1 MRYPAPLADGGT
13 IGIVAPAFG
22 ATTEP
27 YFSALAKAEK
37 RWRSWGYAVR
47 EWPCV
52 RRDDG
57 AGISS
62 SPARCAAELVDA
74 WCCPDVD
81 VLLSCGGGELM
92 CETMG
97 HADLARIAAA
107 EPKWFMGYSDNTNL
121 TFALA
126 TVADVASVYGPCAP
140 AFGMREWHPALGDA
154 FDVLRGRDPL
164 GVDATAPTVG
174 GYGAWQLESDKDE
187 EHPLEPYN
195 CTEAPCV
202 EAWLPAG
209 VDGATVDGLPA
220 EKCWRMAAADEVVA
234 MRGRLLGGCLD
245 VLAGLVGT
253 PLDGT
258 RGFNERYADDGVVW
272 FLEACDLGPIAYR
285 RALWQLAHAGW
296 FDRAAGIMVGRPMRW
311 GCEEMGMT
319 FADATLAALA
329 DAGVRVPVLLDCDFG
344 HLPPQMPLV
353 CGSLADVECS
363 PAGAADG
370 AAARS
375 VSVRMG
381 LVP

>member
-1 MRYPAPLADGGT
+1 MQQ
-13 IGIVAPAFG
+13 
-22 ATTEP
+22 
-27 YFSALAKAEK
+27 
-37 RWRSWGYAVR
+37 
-47 EWPCV
+47 
-52 RRDDG
+52 
-57 AGISS
+57 
-62 SPARCAAELVDA
+62 
-74 WCCPDVD
+74 
-81 VLLSCGGGELM
+81 
-92 CETMG
+92 
-97 HADLARIAAA
+97 
-107 EPKWFMGYSDNTNL
+107 NL
-121 TFALA
+121 
-126 TVADVASVYGPCAP
+126 D
-140 AFGMREWHPALGDA
+140 
-154 FDVLRGRDPL
+154 
-164 GVDATAPTVG
+164 
-174 GYGAWQLESDKDE
+174 
-187 EHPLEPYN
+187 
-195 CTEAPCV
+195 EAPCV
-202 EAWLPAG
+202 EAWLPVD

-220 EKCWRMAAADEVVA
+220 EKCWRMAAADEAVA

-353 CGSLADVECS
+353 CGSLADVECP
-363 PAGAADG
+363 PADAGDG
-370 AAARS
+370 AAARR

>member
-1 MRYPAPLADGGT
+1 
-13 IGIVAPAFG
+13 
-22 ATTEP
+22 
-27 YFSALAKAEK
+27 
-37 RWRSWGYAVR
+37 
-47 EWPCV
+47 
-52 RRDDG
+52 
-57 AGISS
+57 
-62 SPARCAAELVDA
+62 
-74 WCCPDVD
+74 
-81 VLLSCGGGELM
+81 
-92 CETMG
+92 
-97 HADLARIAAA
+97 
-107 EPKWFMGYSDNTNL
+107 
-121 TFALA
+121 
-126 TVADVASVYGPCAP
+126 
-140 AFGMREWHPALGDA
+140 
-154 FDVLRGRDPL
+154 
-164 GVDATAPTVG
+164 
-174 GYGAWQLESDKDE
+174 
-187 EHPLEPYN
+187 
-195 CTEAPCV
+195 
-202 EAWLPAG
+202 
-209 VDGATVDGLPA
+209 
-220 EKCWRMAAADEVVA
+220 

-329 DAGVRVPVLLDCDFG
+329 DVGVRVPVLLDCDFG

-370 AAARS
+370 AAARR